1 MSQIRKQ
8 HTAVDGSSPDR
19 VQIIRSRRG
28 LYRGLRGLLV
38 AVVCLTMFS
47 ACAQVSRSLGWR
59 SEGQPEDPELNPAK
73 TAEVQFALGRT
84 LEQQGQRDQ
93 ARAAYASSLRHD
105 PQNGLACWRLAVLAA
120 AAGRQAEAD
129 RYFGRAVDLIPES
142 AEIHTD
148 IGYSHY
154 LRRDLETATMHLRQA
169 IVLHESHQRAH
180 NILGL
185 VLAMQGRDLEAAR
198 EFSAAGLEPADIA
211 CNLGYVAMRS
221 GNSGTADEMFA
232 HALELVPGHT
242 TAQRYFTVSAS
253 ESSDAVARPNRVQ
266 HADWVDSP
274 ELSVRNVRHA
284 LEESTQQRKSIH
296 E

>member
-1 MSQIRKQ
+1 MSQVHKQ
-8 HTAVDGSSPDR
+8 HTALANTSAARLQVAG
-19 VQIIRSRRG
+19 RSRG
-28 LYRGLRGLLV
+28 LYRGFRGLTV

-59 SEGQPEDPELNPAK
+59 AEGQPDEPELNPAR

-84 LEQQGQRDQ
+84 LEQQGKRDQ
-93 ARAAYASSLRHD
+93 ARVAYASSLRHD
-105 PQNGLACWRLAVLAA
+105 AKNGLACWRLAILAA
-120 AAGRQAEAD
+120 AAGNHAEAD

-169 IVLHESHQRAH
+169 LVLHDAHQRAH

-185 VLAMQGRDLEAAR
+185 VLAMQGQDLEAAR

-211 CNLGYVAMRS
+211 CNLGYVAMRA
-221 GNSGTADEMFA
+221 GNSEKATEMFA
-232 HALELVPGHT
+232 HALDVVPGHM
-242 TAQRYFTVSAS
+242 TAQHYFAMFATGSR
-253 ESSDAVARPNRVQ
+253 DAAERPELVQ
-266 HADWVDSP
+266 HADWIHSP
-274 ELSVRNVRHA
+274 GLST
-284 LEESTQQRKSIH
+284 ESVHNAVGESIR
-296 E
+296 